1 MKDIVLYDNFLPLD
15 DFLKFRKLV
24 TSSDFEWYLS
34 KILVI
39 TPEYLNLPAGYK
51 ELKEAHEKIVNFNP
65 EKDFVCDEI
74 DNYQFTHMFFHN
86 NMPLSKYY
94 DEYIQPFI
102 SLLDMKSL
110 LRAKINLNPRTEKNI
125 RQGFHKDNTIDESFT
140 SVFYF
145 NTNDGYTE
153 FENGEKV
160 HDVENRLITFPSP
173 YYHTGN
179 SCTNNSY
186 RIVLNLNYF

>member
-1 MKDIVLYDNFLPLD
+1 MAAALRWCVKRRLQGPY
-15 DFLKFRKLV
+15 LKM
-24 TSSDFEWYLS
+24 TTN
-34 KILVI
+34 I
-39 TPEYLNLPAGYK
+39 TRGSHP
-51 ELKEAHEKIVNFNP
+51 
-65 EKDFVCDEI
+65 
-74 DNYQFTHMFFHN
+74 Q
-86 NMPLSKYY
+86 
-94 DEYIQPFI
+94 
-102 SLLDMKSL
+102 
-110 LRAKINLNPRTEKNI
+110 
-125 RQGFHKDNTIDESFT
+125 DNTIDESFT

-186 RIVLNLNYF
+186 RIVLNLNYFY